1 MKLYVFNPDSDMA
14 LAHNDEN
21 YMAPAP
27 IRQMEHDL
35 ALLPIWYAQ
44 PRSAVLAPSAYNA
57 AYLKTMQ
64 QIFSLPIQ
72 LITEPELPEYA
83 EAQVMPWGWNRA
95 IRKRLLNGGIPECKL
110 PTAERLAEYRKLSS
124 RETSMDILGVF
135 DLEEEEWACG
145 QSYCLSL
152 LYSCEEFVKMFKP
165 CILKAPWSGSG
176 KGLNWCQGTFTK
188 SIEGWCERVLREQGF
203 VVGEPFYN
211 KVVDFA
217 MEFYSNGHGELLFVG
232 YSLFTTNKT
241 GAYNG
246 NVLMSSSAIEKEIE
260 KYVSLAVLV
269 RLRERM
275 RTMLLEKYGASYTGY
290 LGVDMMVCLLRDNR
304 YAIHPCVEI
313 NMRMNMGVVS
323 CLFYK
328 NFMMPEST
336 GHFYIESNPT
346 NSELQEK
353 HERNLKDFPLL
364 VENGR
369 IVSGYLPLVPVS
381 KQCRYRAYVM
391 VEVHQSH

>member
-35 ALLPIWYAQ
+35 ALLPMWYAL
-44 PRSAVLAPSAYNA
+44 PGSAVLAPSAYNA
-57 AYLKTMQ
+57 DYLKTMH
-64 QIFSLPIQ
+64 QIFSLSVQ

-83 EAQVMPWGWNRA
+83 EAQVIPWGWNPA
-95 IRKRLLNGGIPECKL
+95 IRKRLLNGGIIEGNL
-110 PTAERLAEYRKLSS
+110 PTAEQLVNYRRLSS
-124 RETSMDILGVF
+124 REIARDILEVL
-135 DLEEEEWACG
+135 DIEAEEWVCG
-145 QSYCLSL
+145 RSYDLPL
-152 LYSCEEFVKMFKP
+152 IHSCKEFVETFKP
-165 CILKAPWSGSG
+165 CVLKAPWSGSG

-188 SIEGWCERVLREQGF
+188 SIEGWCERVLREQHL
-203 VVGEPFYN
+203 VMGEPFYN
-211 KVVDFA
+211 KVEDFA
-217 MEFYSNGHGELLFVG
+217 MEFYSDGQGEVLFVG

-246 NVLMSSSAIEKEIE
+246 NILMSSSAIEKRIE
-260 KYVSLAVLV
+260 KYVSLGVLI

-275 RTMLLEKYGASYTGY
+275 LTVLMEKYSASYTGY
-290 LGVDMMVCLLRDNR
+290 LGVDMMVCLLRDQ

-323 CLFYK
+323 CLFYQ
-328 NFMMPEST
+328 NFMSPAST

-353 HERNLKDFPLL
+353 HELNSKEYPLI
-364 VENGR
+364 VEDGR
-369 IVSGYLPLVPVS
+369 IISGYLPLVPVT

-391 VEVHQSH
+391 VEGR